1 MIALICR
8 TAAAAGLLAAL
19 ALPAAAQAPVLDYA
33 RLRNETARL
42 LSEYIRINTSNPP
55 GNELATARWLQAAL
69 AREGIQGQILDT
81 AELGPGRANFYARL
95 EGTGSGK
102 AIALVHHMDVVPA
115 TRSNWSVD
123 PFGGEIKDGYVWG
136 RGALD
141 MKGHGIIHLAIFI
154 AIKRAG
160 IPLQR
165 DLVYIGNADEEIG
178 GLGSRTFIE
187 RHPELVNDI
196 EYVLTEGADTRVEN
210 GRTRWFG
217 IDVGEKRTW
226 WKKIIARGT
235 ASHGSVPLG
244 DNPVERLVGALAR
257 VTAWQTPV
265 RLTPAVDRFF
275 KAQSRYETGER
286 RAWLADAAGAL
297 RTRRGRAWILSEPE
311 RNALLRNTVTP
322 TVLTGS
328 DKTNSIPQL
337 ASAELDIRLLPDED
351 TTAFRRALEGIIA
364 DPKISLESI
373 GDMAPRYD
381 APLDTEMFHAIE
393 RVAGRLLPGVPI
405 ATPVSAGASDRP
417 YYASAGLICYG
428 LDPWLVE
435 LKESRLSVHG
445 NDERL
450 SLDNIEF
457 GLKLYAGIIQEM
469 QEVHSVNSKE

>member
-1 MIALICR
+1 MTGITR
-8 TAAAAGLLAAL
+8 KAAAVAAL
-19 ALPAAAQAPVLDYA
+19 LSALSLPLSAQGPALDYA
-33 RLRNETARL
+33 SLRDETARL

-55 GNELATARWLQAAL
+55 GNELATARWLQTVL

-81 AELGPGRANFYARL
+81 TELGAGRANFYARL
-95 EGTGSGK
+95 KGTGPGK

-115 TRSNWSVD
+115 TRGNWSVD
-123 PFGGEIKDGYVWG
+123 PFGGEMKDGYVWG

-141 MKGHGIIHLAIFI
+141 MKGHGIIQLATFI

-160 IPLQR
+160 IPLKR

-187 RHPELVNDI
+187 RHPDLVSGI

-210 GRTRWFG
+210 GRARWFG

-226 WKKIIARGT
+226 WKKMIARGT

-244 DNPVERLVGALAR
+244 DNPVERLVKALAR
-257 VTAWQTPV
+257 ISVWQTPV
-265 RLTPAVDRFF
+265 RVTPAVDRFF
-275 KAQSRYETGER
+275 KAQSRYETGQR
-286 RAWLADAAGAL
+286 RTWLANAAAAL
-297 RTRRGRAWILSEPE
+297 RTKRGRAWILSEPE

-328 DKTNSIPQL
+328 DKTNSIPQQ
-337 ASAELDIRLLPDED
+337 ASAELDIRLLPDQD
-351 TTAFRRALEGIIA
+351 TTAFRQELERVMA
-364 DPKISLESI
+364 DPKITLESI

-381 APLDTEMFHAIE
+381 APLDTELFHAIE
-393 RVAGRLLPGVPI
+393 RVAVRLLPGIPV

-428 LDPWLVE
+428 IDPWLVE
-435 LKESRLSVHG
+435 LEESRHSVHG
-445 NDERL
+445 NNERL
-450 SLDNIEF
+450 SLENIEF
-457 GLKLYAGIIQEM
+457 GLKLYSGIIQEM
-469 QEVHSVNSKE
+469 QK

>member
-1 MIALICR
+1 MTGMTR
-8 TAAAAGLLAAL
+8 KAAAVAAL
-19 ALPAAAQAPVLDYA
+19 LSALSLPLRAQGPALDYA
-33 RLRNETARL
+33 SLRDETAKL

-55 GNELATARWLQAAL
+55 GNELATARWLQTVL

-81 AELGPGRANFYARL
+81 TELGAGRANFYARL
-95 EGTGSGK
+95 KGTGPGK

-115 TRSNWSVD
+115 TRGNWSVD
-123 PFGGEIKDGYVWG
+123 PFGGEMKDGYVWG

-141 MKGHGIIHLAIFI
+141 MKGHGIIQLATFI

-160 IPLQR
+160 IPLKR

-187 RHPELVNDI
+187 RHPDLVSGI

-226 WKKIIARGT
+226 WKKMIARGT

-244 DNPVERLVGALAR
+244 DNPVERLVKALAR
-257 VTAWQTPV
+257 ISAWQTQV
-265 RLTPAVDRFF
+265 RVTPAVDRFF
-275 KAQSRYETGER
+275 KAQSHYETGER
-286 RAWLADAAGAL
+286 RTWLADAAAAL
-297 RTRRGRAWILSEPE
+297 RTKRGRAWILSEPE

-328 DKTNSIPQL
+328 DKTNSIPQQ
-337 ASAELDIRLLPDED
+337 ASAELDIRLLPDQD
-351 TTAFRRALEGIIA
+351 TTAFRRELERVIA
-364 DPKISLESI
+364 DPKITLESI

-381 APLDTEMFHAIE
+381 APLDTELFHAIE
-393 RVAGRLLPGVPI
+393 RVAGRLLPGIPI
-405 ATPVSAGASDRP
+405 ATPVSPGASDRP

-428 LDPWLVE
+428 IDPWLVDLE
-435 LKESRLSVHG
+435 EIRYSVHG
-445 NDERL
+445 NNERL
-450 SLDNIEF
+450 SLENIEF
-457 GLKLYAGIIQEM
+457 GLKLYSGIVQEM
-469 QEVHSVNSKE
+469 QK